1 MSIRIE
7 IAKTNA
13 KKLLNLSQ
21 ELIQMFQQKKIP
33 TAFSAKDKNLP
44 DTKVERKADSELS
57 VVNVQYLFKIFKDIS
72 KDYFI

>member
-13 KKLLNLSQ
+13 KKLLKLSQ
-21 ELIQMFQQKKIP
+21 ELIQMFQQKKFP

-44 DTKVERKADSELS
+44 DTLQSLS
-57 VVNVQYLFKIFKDIS
+57 QLSPNTRTRNRNNFCQTQRLLK
-72 KDYFI
+72 

>member
-44 DTKVERKADSELS
+44 DTLQSLS
-57 VVNVQYLFKIFKDIS
+57 QLSPNTRTRNRNNFCQTQRLLK
-72 KDYFI
+72 